1 MIALGGQRFVGA
13 GVRAG
18 TDGGVFDPHAIVR
31 RGKPPGARQPHGRAR
46 RPRPVAG
53 LTRRPSLG
61 SVRASR
67 TNGGRMM
74 SDETFV
80 ALGEDYPELR
90 NSVRRICAQYPGTYW
105 SGLEDKEAYPT
116 EFVDELTRAGFL
128 GALIPEEYGGSGL
141 PLRAA
146 AVILEEINASGC
158 VASQGHAQMYI
169 MGTLLRHGSEAQKR
183 RYLPEIA
190 AGRIRLQAFGVTEP
204 TTGSDTTQLKTRAVR
219 DGDSY
224 VVTGQKVWT
233 SRAMHSDMMLLLART
248 ASADQVKKRSDGL
261 SVFLID
267 MTAKNTGTG
276 LEVRPIKAMINHNTT
291 EVFFDNFRIPADSLI
306 GEEGKGFRYILDGMN
321 AERILVASEAVGDG
335 RWFVK
340 KATQYAKDRVVFGA
354 PIGKN
359 QGVQFPIA
367 RAWAELEAADMICRR
382 AAALFDN
389 GQECGADANIA
400 KLLASEAAW
409 KAADTAMQTFGG
421 FSYAREYEIERK
433 WREVRLYQIA
443 PISTNLILGYVG
455 QHVLGMPRSY

>member
-1 MIALGGQRFVGA
+1 
-13 GVRAG
+13 
-18 TDGGVFDPHAIVR
+18 
-31 RGKPPGARQPHGRAR
+31 
-46 RPRPVAG
+46 
-53 LTRRPSLG
+53 
-61 SVRASR
+61 
-67 TNGGRMM
+67 M
-74 SDETFV
+74 SDETMV

-90 NSVRRICAQYPGTYW
+90 ESVRRICAQYPGTYW
-105 SGLEDKEAYPT
+105 AGLEDDQAYPT
-116 EFVDELTRAGFL
+116 KFVEELTAAGFL

-141 PLRAA
+141 PVRAA

-169 MGTLLRHGSEAQKR
+169 MGTLLRHGSEEQKR
-183 RYLPEIA
+183 KYLPEIA

-224 VVTGQKVWT
+224 IINGQKVWT

-248 ASADQVKKRSDGL
+248 TSADQVKKRSDGL

-267 MTAKNTGTG
+267 MRAMNTGTG

-291 EVFFDNFRIPADSLI
+291 EIFFDNFRIPADSLI

-354 PIGKN
+354 PIGNN
-359 QGVQFPIA
+359 QAVQFPIA
-367 RAWAELEAADMICRR
+367 RAWAELEAADMVCRR

-389 GQECGADANIA
+389 GKECGADANIA

-409 KAADTAMQTFGG
+409 KAADTCMQTFGG
-421 FSYAREYEIERK
+421 FAYAREYEIERK